1 MARPLRNPGMSPA
14 EATVLI
20 EQGYLEPDG
29 VTPTLWHEDPDD
41 FDPITEQLIED
52 FAS

>member
-1 MARPLRNPGMSPA
+1 MTRLRNPAMSPA

-20 EQGYLEPDG
+20 EQGYLETDG
-29 VTPTLWHEDPDD
+29 VTPTQWHADSND

-52 FAS
+52 YTS